1 MERLWPSLEAI
12 DTSSGSLGNA
22 VHRTLNALIPPL
34 IEAPA
39 DLKTRA
45 KWMERLYEA
54 VLEDGV
60 EYLMPVEERWGD
72 ICVFPELA
80 SQWAD
85 QLAPMVREGWSR
97 DDPCRSGLR

>member
-1 MERLWPSLEAI
+1 MERLWPSLESI
-12 DTSSGSLGNA
+12 DTSSGTFGDA
-22 VHRTLNALIPPL
+22 VHRTLNALIPLL

-60 EYLMPVEERWGD
+60 E
-72 ICVFPELA
+72 
-80 SQWAD
+80 
-85 QLAPMVREGWSR
+85 
-97 DDPCRSGLR
+97 